1 MLVPK
6 VTKNSQRC
14 VSILSMPC
22 VFDSCLLNFPVGDSP
37 LFGWADSVPYGETF
51 LAVGGNQLTGDT
63 GPETQLTTIY
73 IFNKV
78 QTLTKH
84 YARKHLINKHLH
96 FKADYSWEL
105 LDERLTYAREAP
117 AAFLVGRSIFPEYA

>member
-1 MLVPK
+1 M
-6 VTKNSQRC
+6 
-14 VSILSMPC
+14 
-22 VFDSCLLNFPVGDSP
+22 NFPVGDSP
-37 LFGWADSVPYGETF
+37 LFGWADSVPYGETV

-78 QTLTKH
+78 FKIPTKH
-84 YARKHLINKHLH
+84 DIESLCNNPLY
-96 FKADYSWEL
+96 FQADYSWEL

-117 AAFLVGRSIFPEYA
+117 AAFLVGRSIFPECA